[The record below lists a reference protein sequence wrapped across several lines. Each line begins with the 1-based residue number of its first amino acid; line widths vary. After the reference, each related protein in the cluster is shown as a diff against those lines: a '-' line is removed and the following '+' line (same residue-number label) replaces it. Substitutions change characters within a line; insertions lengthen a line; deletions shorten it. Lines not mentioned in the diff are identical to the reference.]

1 MWFKSAFSLALVVT
15 IATSGCSWRR
25 PTEQSVPAVNGGSD
39 NIQFFPAGA
48 EDKLFNQR
56 RAIEEYKAAQ
66 AAAEAAEADRE
77 APLEG
82 THE

>member
-1 MWFKSAFSLALVVT
+1 MWFKFAFSFALVAT
-15 IATSGCSWRR
+15 IETSGCTWPRA
-25 PTEQSVPAVNGGSD
+25 TERSVPPVNSGRD
-39 NIQFFPAGA
+39 EVQFFPTGA

-66 AAAEAAEADRE
+66 AAAEADRE